1 MKVPNSLRPQR
12 FGLKMFFVALP
23 IIMAFSALVILL
35 GSSERRKQSFE
46 TAADK
51 AHVIAHMTT
60 FGLGPALF
68 FEDSHTIEEVVQ
80 SAKQNKDLSYIV
92 VLNASGHAVAEFNSL
107 AVPHADAPS
116 AVASENGYF
125 SADDETYHL
134 AAPVLYTDRQ
144 VGSLYLGLSLRDA
157 LRAAAIYRGKLV
169 LAGLGLL
176 IAGLAAVYFLSM
188 AITKP
193 LRRVSE
199 TAREIARGDMTK
211 RAPVSTFDESG
222 QLAVAF
228 NTMVDALAES
238 RATLENR
245 VEQRTRELQS
255 EVTERRRVESA
266 LRESEENFRSMLES
280 LGEGVG
286 LVSATEEFLF
296 ANRSAAAI
304 FGLPESELAGRNLR
318 EFTDP
323 GNFET
328 IRAQTARRRE
338 GERGSYELDIRRP
351 DGVRR
356 TILLTAIPRFKPGG
370 DYLGALSVFADISD
384 RKRDERELSDANDKL
399 HGTVLVLER
408 RNTEISLL
416 SELYEAFQACR
427 KEEELY
433 ETAGRYAMKLFPD
446 DSGALYIFKESR
458 NLLDAVTVWG
468 PGERVA
474 DVLVPDDCWALR
486 RGKVH
491 LADEAGSSPI
501 CPHVH
506 AHGGAPPYV
515 CVPLAGRGETFGL
528 LHVRFRGG
536 PVPDDGRSGRAKPQ
550 LAQNFAERISLA
562 LDNFKLWARLLQ
574 QSIRDPLTGLFNR
587 RFMEVTLERE
597 LARSERNGASLGVI
611 MLDIDKFKDFNDS
624 FGHEAGDEML
634 KAIGAFLPAHV
645 RKEDVVCRY
654 GGEEFIIILPGA
666 SLEAS
671 ADRARKVCRE
681 IRPLRVEHERTPL
694 GPISFSLGVAA
705 FPMHGSTG
713 MAVVQA
719 ADMALLRAKKE
730 GRARVVVAE

>member
-1 MKVPNSLRPQR
+1 MSHSWPFRPRR

-23 IIMAFSALVILL
+23 IIVTFSVLAVLL
-35 GSSERRKQSFE
+35 GSRERMKQSFE
-46 TAADK
+46 AAADK
-51 AHVIAHMTT
+51 AQVISRMTI

-92 VLNASGHAVAEFNSL
+92 VLNASGHTVAEFNRS
-107 AVPHADAPS
+107 AAPDANGP
-116 AVASENGYF
+116 APVVSENGFF
-125 SADDETYHL
+125 SWDEETYHL
-134 AAPVLYTDRQ
+134 AAPILYTDRQ
-144 VGSLYLGLSLRDA
+144 VGSLYFGLSLHDA
-157 LRAAAIYRGKLV
+157 LRAAAIYRGKLSLV
-169 LAGLGLL
+169 GMGLL
-176 IAGLAAVYFLSM
+176 ISGLAAVFFLSM
-188 AITKP
+188 AITRP

-211 RAPVSTFDESG
+211 RAPVTTVDESG

-245 VEQRTRELQS
+245 VELRTRELQS
-255 EVTERRRVESA
+255 EVSERRRVESA
-266 LRESEENFRSMLES
+266 LRESEENFRSMVES

-286 LVSATEEFLF
+286 LVSATEDFLF

-304 FGLPESELAGRNLR
+304 FGLPESDLAGRNLS

-323 GNFET
+323 GDFET
-328 IRAQTARRRE
+328 IRAQTARRQE
-338 GERGSYELDIRRP
+338 GERGSYELEIRRP
-351 DGVRR
+351 DGTRR
-356 TILLTAIPRFKPGG
+356 TIFLTAIPRFQPGG
-370 DYLGALSVFADISD
+370 EYLGALSVFTDITD
-384 RKRDERELSDANDKL
+384 RKRDERDLSDANDKL
-399 HGTVLVLER
+399 QDSVLALEQ
-408 RNTEISLL
+408 RNAAISLL
-416 SELYEAFQACR
+416 SELYEAFEACR
-427 KEEELY
+427 KEEEIF
-433 ETAGRYAMKLFPD
+433 ETAGRYARKLFPD

-458 NLLDAVTVWG
+458 NLLDAVMVWG

-491 LADEAGSSPI
+491 LADETGSSPL

-506 AHGGAPPYV
+506 SHGGAPPYV
-515 CVPLAGRGETFGL
+515 CVPLAARGETLGL

-536 PVPDDGRSGRAKPQ
+536 PVPDDDRSGRAKPQ

-562 LDNFKLWARLLQ
+562 LDNFRLWAKLLQ

-597 LARSERNGASLGVI
+597 LARAERNGAPLGVI

-681 IRPLRVEHERTPL
+681 IRPLRVEHDRTAL

-705 FPMHGSTG
+705 FPAHGQTG

-719 ADMALLRAKKE
+719 ADMALLKAKKE

>member
-1 MKVPNSLRPQR
+1 MSHSWPFRTRR

-23 IIMAFSALVILL
+23 IIVTFSVLAVLL
-35 GSSERRKQSFE
+35 GSRERMKQSFE
-46 TAADK
+46 AAADK
-51 AHVIAHMTT
+51 AHVISRMTI

-68 FEDSHTIEEVVQ
+68 FEDSHTIEEVVS
-80 SAKQNKDLSYIV
+80 SAKQNKDLAYIL
-92 VLNASGHAVAEFNSL
+92 VLNASGLAVAEFNRAAAPGANGPV
-107 AVPHADAPS
+107 AV
-116 AVASENGYF
+116 VSENGYF
-125 SADDETYHL
+125 SRDEETYHF
-134 AAPVLYTDRQ
+134 AAPVTYNDRQ
-144 VGSLYLGLSLRDA
+144 VGSLYLGLSLHDA
-157 LRAAAIYRGKLV
+157 LRAAAIYRGKLSLV
-169 LAGLGLL
+169 GLGLL
-176 IAGLAAVYFLSM
+176 ISGLAAVFFLSM
-188 AITKP
+188 AITRP

-211 RAPVSTFDESG
+211 RAPVTTVDESG

-245 VEQRTRELQS
+245 VELRTRELQS
-255 EVTERRRVESA
+255 EVSERRRVESA
-266 LRESEENFRSMLES
+266 LRESEENFRSMVES

-286 LVSATEEFLF
+286 LVSATEDFLF
-296 ANRSAAAI
+296 ANRSAAEI
-304 FGLPESELAGRNLR
+304 FGLPESDLAGRNLS

-323 GNFET
+323 GDFET
-328 IRAQTARRRE
+328 IRAQTARRQE
-338 GERGSYELDIRRP
+338 GERGSYELEIRRP
-351 DGVRR
+351 DATRR
-356 TILLTAIPRFKPGG
+356 TILLTAIPRFQPSGE
-370 DYLGALSVFADISD
+370 YIGALSVFTDITD
-384 RKRDERELSDANDKL
+384 RKRDEQDLSDANDKL
-399 HGTVLVLER
+399 QDSVLALEQ
-408 RNTEISLL
+408 RNTSISLL

-427 KEEELY
+427 KEEEIF

-458 NLLDAVTVWG
+458 NLLDAVMAWG
-468 PGERVA
+468 PGERLA
-474 DVLVPDDCWALR
+474 DILVPDDCWALR

-491 LADEAGSSPI
+491 LADEAGSSPL
-501 CPHVH
+501 CPHVY

-515 CVPLAGRGETFGL
+515 CVPLAARGDTLGL

-550 LAQNFAERISLA
+550 PAQNFAERISLA
-562 LDNFKLWARLLQ
+562 LDNFRLWAKLLQ
-574 QSIRDPLTGLFNR
+574 QSIHDPLTGLFNR

-597 LARSERNGASLGVI
+597 LARAERNGTPLGVI

-681 IRPLRVEHERTPL
+681 IRPLRVEHDRTAL

-705 FPMHGSTG
+705 FPTHGSTG
-713 MAVVQA
+713 MAVVHA
-719 ADMALLRAKKE
+719 ADMALLKAKKE